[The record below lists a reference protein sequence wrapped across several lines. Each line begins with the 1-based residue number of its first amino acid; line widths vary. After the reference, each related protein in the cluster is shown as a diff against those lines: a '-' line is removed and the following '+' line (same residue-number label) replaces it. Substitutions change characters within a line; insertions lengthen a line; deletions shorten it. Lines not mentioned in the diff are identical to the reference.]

1 MKLLVVNSGSSSL
14 KYTLFEMKGE
24 RTLMSGTIDR
34 IGLEGSYHSYELDE
48 SALVKHEIPIPDHG
62 AALDEL
68 FHVLAHDG
76 PLNSLDDLE
85 IIGHRVAHG
94 GKFKDPV
101 RITPEVIDEIRRMTP
116 FFPLHHPAMALEIEE
131 CARRSPKAIHV
142 AVFDMTFH
150 KTIPDAA
157 SIYGLPYKYFAEKG
171 YRKTGYHGHSNEF
184 VIGQAAE
191 FLGKNLADTKII
203 SCHLG
208 NGCSVTA
215 VDGGKSIDTT
225 MGMTSVE
232 GLIMGTRSGDVDPGL
247 IPVIMK
253 EDSLSPDD
261 FINLLYRE
269 SGLLG
274 ISGLSRDMREITVAA
289 ANGDERAKLALEAF
303 CYRIKRAIGSML
315 MVLGSCDAIIFTGGI
330 GMHSD
335 IVREKTLNG
344 TQELGFILDKGL
356 NSLYSGQEIE
366 RVVDISSS
374 RSKVRI
380 LVIKTFEEIMMARQ
394 CLRLAEDLKNDPRIN

>member
-1 MKLLVVNSGSSSL
+1 MKLLVINSGSSSL
-14 KYTLFEMKGE
+14 KYTLFEMNGE
-24 RTLMSGTIDR
+24 RSLMSGTIDR
-34 IGLEGSYHSYELDE
+34 IGLEGSFHSYERDDST
-48 SALVKHEIPIPDHG
+48 SAKRETPVPNHG

-68 FHVLAHDG
+68 FRSLVNDG
-76 PLNSLDDLE
+76 PLTSLEELE
-85 IIGHRVAHG
+85 IIGHRIAHG

-101 RITPEVIDEIRRMTP
+101 RINSEVIAEIRRMTP

-131 CARRSPKAIHV
+131 CAKRVPKAVHI

-150 KTIPDAA
+150 KTIPDAV
-157 SIYGLPYKYFAEKG
+157 SIYGLPFKYFSEKG
-171 YRKTGYHGHSNEF
+171 YKKTGYHGHSNEY
-184 VIGQAAE
+184 VVGEAAR
-191 FLGKNLADTKII
+191 FMGKNLADTKII

-253 EDSLSPDD
+253 EESLTPDD

-289 ANGDERAKLALEAF
+289 ANGDERAKLALDAF
-303 CYRIKRAIGSML
+303 CYKIKRAIGSML
-315 MVLGSCDAIIFTGGI
+315 MALGSCDAIIFTGGI
-330 GMHSD
+330 GLHSNL
-335 IVREKTLNG
+335 VREKTLNG
-344 TQELGFILDKGL
+344 AQDLGFILDKDL

-366 RVVDISSS
+366 HVVDISSS

-394 CLRLAEDLKNDPRIN
+394 CLAVAKEGRVGPEMN

>member
-1 MKLLVVNSGSSSL
+1 
-14 KYTLFEMKGE
+14 
-24 RTLMSGTIDR
+24 MSGTIDR
-34 IGLEGSYHSYELDE
+34 IGLEGSYHSYELDD
-48 SALVKHEIPIPDHG
+48 APVVKHELPIPNHG

-76 PLNSLDDLE
+76 PLDSLDDLE

-94 GKFKDPV
+94 GEFKDPV
-101 RITPEVIDEIRRMTP
+101 RITPEVIAEIRRMTP

-131 CARRSPKAIHV
+131 CARRAPKAIHI

-171 YRKTGYHGHSNEF
+171 YRKTGYHGHSNEY
-184 VIGQAAE
+184 VVGQAAA
-191 FLGKNLADTKII
+191 FLGKNPADTKII

-289 ANGDERAKLALEAF
+289 SNGDERAKLALEAF
-303 CYRIKRAIGSML
+303 CYKIKRAIGSML
-315 MVLGSCDAIIFTGGI
+315 MALGSCDAIIFTGGI
-330 GMHSD
+330 GLYSD

-344 TQELGFILDKGL
+344 AQDLGFILDKDL

-366 RVVDISSS
+366 HVVDISSS

-394 CLRLAEDLKNDPRIN
+394 CLRLAEDLRNGQWIN

>member
-24 RTLMSGTIDR
+24 RKLMSGTIDR
-34 IGLEGSYHSYELDE
+34 IGLEGSYHSYELDD
-48 SALVKHEIPIPDHG
+48 APVVKHELPIPNHG

-76 PLNSLDDLE
+76 PLDSLDDLE

-94 GKFKDPV
+94 GEFKDPV
-101 RITPEVIDEIRRMTP
+101 RITPEVIAEIRRMTP

-131 CARRSPKAIHV
+131 CARRAPNAIHI

-157 SIYGLPYKYFAEKG
+157 SIYGLPYKYFSEKG
-171 YRKTGYHGHSNEF
+171 YRKTGYHGHSNEY
-184 VIGQAAE
+184 VVGQAAA
-191 FLGKNLADTKII
+191 FLGKNPADTKII

-289 ANGDERAKLALEAF
+289 SNGDERAKLALEAF
-303 CYRIKRAIGSML
+303 CYKIKRAIGSML
-315 MVLGSCDAIIFTGGI
+315 MALGSCDAIIFTGGI
-330 GMHSD
+330 GLYSD

-344 TQELGFILDKGL
+344 AQDLGFILDKDL

-366 RVVDISSS
+366 HVVDISSS

-394 CLRLAEDLKNDPRIN
+394 CLRLAEDLRNGPRIS